1 MRMNRSSGQRK
12 INGEQEIVWQN
23 VEEGRTKGGSGWRR
37 EKRARM
43 EKMNGKVRKKLGRK
57 GC

>member
-1 MRMNRSSGQRK
+1 MNRSSGQRK